1 MRNFLYSL
9 ALTAGMITAGYSNYW
24 IQKPSVGVAGRAD
37 AAGCS
42 INGKGYLGTGFV
54 TAYTKDWWEYDTLTN
69 MWTQKADFAGSPTV
83 EAACVAIVNKAYFL
97 PFATNDFYCYD
108 PQMNTWSL
116 LASFPG
122 PTRQGA
128 IAFSIDAKGYFGL
141 GASPTLSTTLDDLWE
156 YDPQMNVWTQKSSLP
171 APSRMHAAAFA
182 IGPKGYVGTGLNN
195 TAGFLDDFWEY
206 DPTANAWTQR
216 SNFPGGPR
224 YEGTGFAIGNYGFM
238 GGGYGIAPQPT
249 FWRYDPSTDSWS
261 PIAPLP
267 AGGRVETVTFSIGK
281 YGFLG
286 TGWDGFN
293 FLNDF
298 WMYSPDSLITDISS
312 PSNMETTTMSLYPNP
327 ACHSVFIHHE
337 FPSVTARIFDLSGRL
352 LKQHPYVLSRMA
364 IHVENLPAGTYIIQV
379 DHPQGTFKSRFRK
392 CENR

>member
-1 MRNFLYSL
+1 MKNLL
-9 ALTAGMITAGYSNYW
+9 LMLMLIAGMITRGYTNQW
-24 IQKPSVGVAGRAD
+24 IQKPSVGAVGRAD

-83 EAACVAIVNKAYFL
+83 EAVCVAIGNKAYFL
-97 PFATNDFYCYD
+97 PFATTDFYSYD
-108 PQMNTWSL
+108 PQINAWNL

-141 GASPTLSTTLDDLWE
+141 GASPTLSSTLDDLWE
-156 YDPQMNVWTQKSSLP
+156 YDPQMNVWTQKANLP
-171 APSRMHAAAFA
+171 ALSRMHAAAFA
-182 IGPKGYVGTGLNN
+182 IGAKGYVGTGLNH
-195 TAGFLDDFWEY
+195 TAGSLDDFWEY
-206 DPTANAWTQR
+206 DPVINVWTQR
-216 SNFPGGPR
+216 SNFPGGLR
-224 YEGTGFAIGNYGFM
+224 YEGTGFAIGNHGYM
-238 GGGYGIAPQPT
+238 GGGYGVAPQAT
-249 FWRYDPSTDSWS
+249 FWRYDPATDSWS

-281 YGFLG
+281 YGFLA

-298 WMYSPDSLITDISS
+298 WMYSPDSIITHISS
-312 PSNMETTTMSLYPNP
+312 PSGNKTNTVNLYPNP
-327 ACHSVFIHHE
+327 ASHSVFIHHD
-337 FPSVTARIFDLSGRL
+337 FSSVTAKIFDLSGRL
-352 LKQHPYVLSRMA
+352 LNQHPRVISGTA
-364 IHVENLPAGTYIIQV
+364 INVEHL
-379 DHPQGTFKSRFRK
+379 PQGTYFIRIDHPAGSIKSRFQK
-392 CENR
+392 CENP